1 MVAEKTKFG
10 KRRFFFS
17 GNFLFSGSVGFLFG
31 VVFVNTCVCAY
42 VMDVCIGVCF
52 IFDDTKKKKFFLS
65 TSSAVSLFNNSGFPF
80 GVSGILIV
88 VY

>member
-1 MVAEKTKFG
+1 M
-10 KRRFFFS
+10 
-17 GNFLFSGSVGFLFG
+17 
-31 VVFVNTCVCAY
+31 CAY

-88 VY
+88 VYWLPIGNSEIFYHQMFDRGADFWVFV